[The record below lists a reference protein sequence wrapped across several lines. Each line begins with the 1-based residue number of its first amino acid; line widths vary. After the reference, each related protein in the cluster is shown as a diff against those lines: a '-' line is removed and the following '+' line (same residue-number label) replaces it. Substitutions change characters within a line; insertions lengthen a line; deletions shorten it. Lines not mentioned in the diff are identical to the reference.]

1 MKLASKGTHRLSGM
15 KLRGQLGIALALTTV
30 ALGANAAGLGRL
42 NLMSGLGQPLR
53 AEIDLTSVTR
63 DEAASLSA
71 KLAGADAFTQANI
84 EYGASLSGLRFSVQ
98 RRANGQPYVLV
109 TSNQIVNEP
118 YLDLLV
124 ELTWSSGRLVR
135 EYTMLLDPP
144 ETRVARRETEPGPIV
159 QAQVPASSASTTTTT
174 QTTSTSSRRTTAT
187 DAVVTTPR
195 VSRTAPRVASGSEP
209 ASREA
214 AGGEYR
220 VQPGDT
226 AISIARSNKPDNV
239 SLEQMLAALY
249 QGNAQA
255 FAGNINRLLA
265 GATVRIPDAAAA
277 QAVDRTDAHRIIVAQ
292 SANFGSYRDRVARS
306 ATEVPTS
313 RSAGPQASGKLTTRV
328 EDSAAPG
335 AVKDRLEL
343 SRVDAAKAG
352 TDAGKG
358 SSSAARGTLNA
369 PAIDEIAAKERELQE
384 TKARLALLEKNVAD
398 LQKLLQLKNQTLAD
412 LQKGSD
418 VKASDASAP
427 MAATPSTPATSSTAS
442 PTSSPTAVTPP
453 TTSSSATPSTNAPS
467 TAGTTASA
475 PQAATP
481 PVVAPTAASTTTA
494 TSTRTTAKPPA
505 PATAT
510 EPGLFEQFMDNT
522 MLLIGVAILLVLLIG
537 YGIYTMLRRRKLARF
552 EDSIFVDNSVLRS
565 NSLFGTTGGQSVDT
579 ANTGFHSNFV
589 PVAGNLPEQNEV
601 DPVAEADVY
610 IAYGRDA
617 QAEEILR
624 EALRADPS
632 RHAVRL
638 KLLEI
643 YAKRGDSKTFETM
656 ASELYA
662 ETGGQGEE
670 WKQASVLGASIDPHN
685 PLYREMPAAEVAPTG
700 STASGS
706 SVGSATTPVRAATS
720 SPGAGLGA
728 AVLGTAAAGLAASN
742 FNMRNS
748 TSGAE
753 RTTNGVDELT
763 RTDPMPRF
771 EPPVAPG
778 PVPAMDLD
786 FNLGLT
792 DVGVAP
798 LLADTGN
805 RVPAH
810 EATPAHT
817 TRSGGLDFDV
827 GETDKPMVDPF
838 TASAFG
844 VSDPAART
852 AVNLPAFRVRAEQE
866 PEPPRRAEADSFTA
880 SDIFG
885 SSISGDLHA
894 MTQPL
899 ENYSGEATQPVDP
912 RSQDAKHALDSQQFE
927 KTEPYDAFSNVNLNL
942 DSGYQATELRSS
954 DANDATRTDVWQA
967 MATKLDLALA
977 YRDIGDTDGA
987 RELLEE
993 VVRSG
998 DSLQA
1003 DRARQLIGELG

>member
-1 MKLASKGTHRLSGM
+1 MKLASKGSHRLSGM
-15 KLRGQLGIALALTTV
+15 KLRGQLGLALALTTL
-30 ALGANAAGLGRL
+30 ALGADAAGLGRL

-53 AEIDLTSVTR
+53 AEIDLTSVAR
-63 DEAASLSA
+63 DEAGSLSA
-71 KLAGADAFTQANI
+71 RLAGAEAFTQANI

-144 ETRVARRETEPGPIV
+144 ETRIARRETEPGPVV
-159 QAQVPASSASTTTTT
+159 QAQAPVSSGATTTTTATTT
-174 QTTSTSSRRTTAT
+174 QTTSSRRAAT
-187 DAVVTTPR
+187 DAVVAAPR
-195 VSRTAPRVASGSEP
+195 VSRSAPRIASSNDSGS
-209 ASREA
+209 REVT
-214 AGGEYR
+214 GGEYR

-265 GATVRIPDAAAA
+265 GATVRIPDAASA
-277 QAVDRTDAHRIIVAQ
+277 QAVDRADARRIIVAQ
-292 SANFGSYRDRVARS
+292 SSNFGSYRDRVARA
-306 ATEVPTS
+306 ATEVPAS
-313 RSAGPQASGKLTTRV
+313 RSAGSQASGRLTTRV

-335 AVKDRLEL
+335 AAKDRLEL

-352 TDAGKG
+352 PDAGKG
-358 SSSAARGTLNA
+358 SPSAARGTLNA

-412 LQKGSD
+412 LQKGND
-418 VKASDASAP
+418 VKTSGAGVP
-427 MAATPSTPATSSTAS
+427 MGATPSTPASSTGSSTLS
-442 PTSSPTAVTPP
+442 PAAMAPVP
-453 TTSSSATPSTNAPS
+453 TTASSATPSTPAPS
-467 TAGTTASA
+467 TADTTSLT
-475 PQAATP
+475 PQATTPPAATP
-481 PVVAPTAASTTTA
+481 AVAPPTATTSAASTKTN
-494 TSTRTTAKPPA
+494 AKPA

-510 EPGLFEQFMDNT
+510 EPGLFEQLMDNT
-522 MLLIGVAILLVLLIG
+522 MMLIGVAILLALLIG
-537 YGIYTMLRRRKLARF
+537 YGLYTMLRRRKLARF

-670 WKQASVLGASIDPHN
+670 WKQASALGMSIDPHN
-685 PLYREMPAAEVAPTG
+685 PLYREMPGAPVAAAGIASFG
-700 STASGS
+700 SGTASS
-706 SVGSATTPVRAATS
+706 TLPVRAATL

-728 AVLGTAAAGLAASN
+728 AALGTAAAGLAASH
-742 FNMRNS
+742 FDMRNS
-748 TSGAE
+748 NPDEERAASGAH
-753 RTTNGVDELT
+753 DLS

-771 EPPVAPG
+771 ESPAAPG

-786 FNLGLT
+786 FNLGLS
-792 DVGVAP
+792 DAGVAS
-798 LLADTGN
+798 LQADAGN
-805 RVPAH
+805 RAAAQ
-810 EATPAHT
+810 EAAAPHA
-817 TRSGGLDFDV
+817 TRIGGLDFDV

-844 VSDPAART
+844 ASDPSART

-866 PEPPRRAEADSFTA
+866 PEPPRRAETDSFTA

-885 SSISGDLHA
+885 SSISGDMPPRTPPIESHSA
-894 MTQPL
+894 EPM
-899 ENYSGEATQPVDP
+899 QPVDARP
-912 RSQDAKHALDSQQFE
+912 PSAPHALDSQQFE
-927 KTEPYDAFSNVNLNL
+927 KTEPFDAFSNVNLDL
-942 DSGYQATELRSS
+942 DSSYQATELRSS
-954 DANDATRTDVWQA
+954 DATRTDVWQA
-967 MATKLDLALA
+967 MATKLDLAMA

-998 DSLQA
+998 DSLQS
-1003 DRARQLIGELG
+1003 DRARQLIGDLG